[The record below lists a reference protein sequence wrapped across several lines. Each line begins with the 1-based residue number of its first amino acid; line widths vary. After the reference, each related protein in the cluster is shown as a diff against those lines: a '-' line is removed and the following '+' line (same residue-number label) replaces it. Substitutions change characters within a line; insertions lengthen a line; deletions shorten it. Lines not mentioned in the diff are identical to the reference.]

1 MFGVPPAI
9 LPLLTKLGEYAKL
22 AIIRAATDAA
32 NGLKPDPDKLA
43 EYLEKEM
50 ADWNPTVKGRSLAD
64 PETRKAAARFLAGVA
79 CNLT

>member
-1 MFGVPPAI
+1 MFGVPTAI

-22 AIIRAATDAA
+22 AISRAVTDSAA
-32 NGLKPDPDKLA
+32 GVKDPEKLA